1 MHSRSIIVC
10 YRQLAH
16 NHKIHCLCMLEM
28 MPAERGDMSYE
39 DIMGLFRQEN
49 KSSQLVKVDPALYDK
64 IGNYIKALRKESE
77 REIAMNP
84 MSQASMMLNDQLK
97 KAIDKAKR
105 IYELRQRKISL
116 LALRKVAGDNPDTS
130 SLTPDELVLFSS
142 MTSVLGA
149 HKDSKA
155 DFEDLGPR
163 FTQPKD
169 VEVLPVVPSAEVC
182 DKKKETRENME
193 HAKDELV
200 LVRVLEDVPTFAGV
214 DKDYK
219 LRKEDIVSLPKNVAN
234 TLLSHGKVKVIG
246 SA

>member
-1 MHSRSIIVC
+1 
-10 YRQLAH
+10 
-16 NHKIHCLCMLEM
+16 MLEM
-28 MPAERGDMSYE
+28 MPSERGDMSYE

-49 KSSQLVKVDPALYDK
+49 KSSQLIKVDPAVYDK
-64 IGNYIKALRKESE
+64 IGDYIKSLRKESE

-97 KAIDKAKR
+97 KSIDKAKR
-105 IYELRQRKISL
+105 VYELRQRKIAL

-130 SLTPDELVLFSS
+130 NLTPDELILFSS

-155 DFEDLGPR
+155 DFEELGPR
-163 FTQPKD
+163 FIQPKD
-169 VEVLPVVPSAEVC
+169 LEMLPQVPTDGTCE
-182 DKKKETRENME
+182 KKEKSRSEE
-193 HAKDELV
+193 AGDLV

-219 LRKEDIVSLPKNVAN
+219 LRKEDVVSIPKSIAD
-234 TLLSHGKVKVIG
+234 TLLSHGKIKIIG

>member
-1 MHSRSIIVC
+1 
-10 YRQLAH
+10 
-16 NHKIHCLCMLEM
+16 M

-39 DIMGLFRQEN
+39 DVMGLFRQEN
-49 KSSQLVKVDPALYDK
+49 KSSQLVKVDPTLYDK
-64 IGNYIKALRKESE
+64 IGNYIKTLRKESE

-169 VEVLPVVPSAEVC
+169 VEVLPVVPSAEIC
-182 DKKKETRENME
+182 DKKKEVRGDE
-193 HAKDELV
+193 AQAQDELI

>member
-1 MHSRSIIVC
+1 MRDSM
-10 YRQLAH
+10 A
-16 NHKIHCLCMLEM
+16 
-28 MPAERGDMSYE
+28 ADRGDMGYE

-49 KSSQLVKVDPALYDK
+49 KSSQITKVEPTLYDK
-64 IGNYIKALRKESE
+64 IGSYIKVLRKESE

-97 KAIDKAKR
+97 KAIDKSKR

-116 LALRKVAGDNPDTS
+116 LALRKVAGDNPDTA

-142 MTSVLGA
+142 LVSVLGA

-155 DFEDLGPR
+155 DFEELGPR
-163 FTQPKD
+163 FVQPRD
-169 VEVLPVVPSAEVC
+169 IVELPEAPAAKVCEESKEQQAES
-182 DKKKETRENME
+182 E
-193 HAKDELV
+193 ELIM
-200 LVRVLEDVPTFAGV
+200 VRVLEDVPTFAGV

-219 LRKEDIVSLPKNVAN
+219 LRKEDIISLPKGIAN
-234 TLLSHGKVKVIG
+234 ALVSHGKAKVIG